1 MAKKQ
6 VLTEKARKRADSKN
20 ARRQIKT
27 NAIFNATFDTKL
39 ATQYRDRSWSE
50 ISRLFGITDKTLQPK
65 KPIPKDI
72 DVYLENTKSYRKYLS
87 ETGLIGTFKMSKDFS
102 KSVLNSKKY
111 KEYKAAKDKADQEAR
126 DKKRETTKE
135 KVSEAITK
143 PDREEIWSY
152 WSTPKTKGS
161 KEFYMPDEFERLAEQ
176 INLSQGMDVNSH
188 YGYAVLYYSYT
199 KNVAVADIMNE
210 VKVSNKFL
218 DVYSNPF
225 ETVVKNGS

>member
-6 VLTEKARKRADSKN
+6 VLNEKSRKRADSKN

-39 ATQYRDRSWSE
+39 ATQYRDRSWTE
-50 ISRLFGITDKTLQPK
+50 ISRLFGITDKSLQPK
-65 KPIPKDI
+65 KTIPKDI
-72 DVYLENTKSYRKYLS
+72 DDYLEKTKNYRKYLS

-102 KSVLNSKKY
+102 RSVLNSRQY
-111 KEYKAAKDKADQEAR
+111 KEYKSEKDKKDKEAR
-126 DKKRETTKE
+126 DKKRKETKE
-135 KVSEAITK
+135 FVSEAITK

-152 WSTPKTKGS
+152 WSTPKAPGS
-161 KEFYMPDEFERLAEQ
+161 KEYYMPDEFERLAEQ

-199 KNVAVADIMNE
+199 KNVPVADIMNE

-225 ETVVKNGS
+225 ETVVKNGA